1 MTKERQLE
9 IDFEDVLK
17 GDLLKDILDVKR
29 SIIKRLK
36 EDEEERVREI
46 IVVSKS

>member
-1 MTKERQLE
+1 MMKERQLE

-17 GDLLKDILDVKR
+17 GDLFKDILDVKW
-29 SIIKRLK
+29 SIIKCLK
-36 EDEEERVREI
+36 EDEEERVCEI